1 MIKKIE
7 YFIYEFIATVCFVG
21 YFPKAPGTAG
31 SFVTLLLVYFLPTIS
46 FLHSI
51 VLLSVIF
58 FVGIFVSTKIA
69 KFYKLHDPSIVV
81 VDELLGMWIGLL
93 ALPKIWWL
101 YLIAFI
107 LFRFFDIT
115 KIYPINKLEKIKDG
129 WGIMLDDLLAGIFT
143 FLVVHLLKT
152 WLI

>member
-1 MIKKIE
+1 MIEKIE
-7 YFIYEFIATVCFVG
+7 YFIYEFIATVGFVG
-21 YFPKAPGTAG
+21 YSPKAPGTAG

-51 VLLSVIF
+51 IVLSVIF
-58 FVGIFVSTKIA
+58 FVGVFVSTKIA
-69 KFYKLHDPSIVV
+69 KYYNLHDPSIIV

-93 ALPKIWWL
+93 ALPKTWWF

-129 WGIMLDDLLAGIFT
+129 YGIMLDDVLAGVFT
-143 FLVVHLLKT
+143 FLLVHLMKT